1 MKDFELV
8 FYKKANGDCPVSEF
22 LTSLNKVMRYKMMHS
37 LDLLELYGNHPKGDY
52 SKFVSDG
59 IFELRAQTRTDI
71 TRILYF
77 FDANRQIVL
86 TNGFVKKTQKMPASE
101 LETAKRYRADYLSR
115 VKNGKDPEK
124 ETVHPTTGPKWRP
137 KLDELVSDATNRHD
151 SIVKSQAEPKAK
163 GQPQQGR

>member
-22 LTSLNKVMRYKMMHS
+22 LSSLNKVMRYKMMHS

-71 TRILYF
+71 TRIMYF
-77 FDANRQIVL
+77 FDDNRQIIL

-115 VKNGKDPEK
+115 AKNEKAPEK
-124 ETVHPTTGPKWRP
+124 GTVHPTTGPKWRP
-137 KLDELVSDATNRHD
+137 KLDELVSDASNRHE
-151 SIVKSQAEPKAK
+151 SAAK
-163 GQPQQGR
+163 GQPDLRSKGKPQQGR

>member
-22 LTSLNKVMRYKMMHS
+22 LASLNKVMRYKMMHS

-71 TRILYF
+71 TRIMYF
-77 FDANRQIVL
+77 FDNNRQIVL
-86 TNGFVKKTQKMPASE
+86 TNGFVKKTQKMLASE

-115 VKNGKDPEK
+115 AKNGKTAEK
-124 ETVHPTTGPKWRP
+124 ESSHPTAGPKWRP
-137 KLDELVSDATNRHD
+137 KLDELVSDASVRHEAA
-151 SIVKSQAEPKAK
+151 SREQPEPKVK
-163 GQPQQGR
+163 GKPQYGR